1 MEQVRRE
8 NGGFGYR
15 LERPGALLPFLGTAS
30 CQNTPM
36 TYEQSLWLYTV
47 LLFGIV
53 VVPGMDMLFA
63 VTNALTGGRRAGLAA
78 VGGLMLGG
86 AIHAVIAAF
95 AVTVLLSLAPQAFT
109 WLLLAASA
117 YMGWI
122 GASLIRSSIVIDE
135 VSGAE
140 HRQHWRIFSQ
150 GTITCLLNPKAYLFT
165 LSVYPQFLRPIYGP
179 LWAQALVM
187 GALGVLMQF
196 VIYGGMALAAS
207 KVRTFLVNSPTI
219 TVWIGRVA
227 GLLFVGVAVV
237 SAWHGVATLTSPSP
251 AS

>member
-1 MEQVRRE
+1 MS
-8 NGGFGYR
+8 Y
-15 LERPGALLPFLGTAS
+15 A
-30 CQNTPM
+30 
-36 TYEQSLWLYTV
+36 QSLWIYTV

-63 VTNALTGGRRAGLAA
+63 VTNALTGGRRAGMAA

-86 AIHAVIAAF
+86 AFHAVIAAF
-95 AVTVLLSLAPQAFT
+95 SVGVLLSLAPHAFT

-117 YMGWI
+117 YMAWI
-122 GASLIRSSIVIDE
+122 GFTLMRSSIVIDA
-135 VSGAE
+135 VPDAE
-140 HRQHWRIFSQ
+140 RRRLWVIFSQ

-187 GALGVLMQF
+187 GTLGVLMQL

-207 KVRTFLVNSPTI
+207 QVRTFLLDSPAVTI
-219 TVWIGRVA
+219 WIGRIA
-227 GLLFVGVAVV
+227 GLLFVVVALV
-237 SAWHGVATLTSPSP
+237 SAWHAWTGLAIASPSP
-251 AS
+251 VS